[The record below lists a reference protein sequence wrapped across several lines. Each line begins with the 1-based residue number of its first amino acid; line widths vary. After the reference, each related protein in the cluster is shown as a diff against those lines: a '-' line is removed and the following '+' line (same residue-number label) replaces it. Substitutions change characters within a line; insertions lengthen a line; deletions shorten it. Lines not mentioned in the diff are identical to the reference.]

1 MEDDELSQS
10 DPPTAVDVSAFRN
23 GQEARDTDIFI
34 AVMGVTGAGKSTLIS
49 HLVTEGGSP
58 QIGNNLSSCA

>member
-1 MEDDELSQS
+1 MEEDELSQS
-10 DPPTAVDVSAFRN
+10 DPPTEVDLSPFRN

-49 HLVTEGGSP
+49 HLTTEGVRP
-58 QIGNNLSSCA
+58 EIGNSLSSCS